1 MRHRLTFLLICAC
14 AALTL
19 AGCGSDGPKRPA
31 PPQWHP
37 PVGMLLR
44 YDTNHDGT
52 VTRAEMEA
60 GVRADFARDD
70 TNHDGHLDEDEV
82 RVVNQ
87 QRWKEDASTA
97 SPLVDWNH
105 DGYVDFDE
113 FAATPRSLF
122 AQLDT
127 NGDGVLSPPELKAG
141 RAGPPPQFPE
151 RKRRVPGGEGGG
163 RPGGGG
169 DGDGD

>member
-1 MRHRLTFLLICAC
+1 MHRRLSLLVCAC
-14 AALTL
+14 AALAL
-19 AGCGSDGPKRPA
+19 AGCASGGPRRPG

-37 PVGMLLR
+37 PVDMLLQ
-44 YDTNHDGT
+44 YDANHDGM
-52 VTRAEMEA
+52 VTRAEMER
-60 GVRADFARDD
+60 GVHAAFTRAD

-82 RVVNQ
+82 RAVNQ

-105 DGYVDFDE
+105 DGDVDFNE

-122 AQLDT
+122 AQLDADS
-127 NGDGVLSPPELKAG
+127 DGTLSPVELKAG
-141 RAGPPPQFPE
+141 RAGPPTPKQE
-151 RKRRVPGGEGGG
+151 REHRPPGE
-163 RPGGGG
+163 PGSGPPGDDG